1 MWAAARLCVVKVNSL
16 SIGSFMS
23 SQFIG
28 SFMSSQFP
36 SAIEPLLQVV
46 NDPCQGC
53 VWEVTTPGTWARF
66 SCGEEAR
73 RYMEELRH
81 LSAPAR

>member
-1 MWAAARLCVVKVNSL
+1 MWAAARRCVVNVNSL
-16 SIGSFMS
+16 S
-23 SQFIG
+23 IG

-46 NDPCQGC
+46 NDPRQGC
-53 VWEVTTPGTWARF
+53 VWEVVTPGTRARF

-73 RYMEELRH
+73 QFMEELRH
-81 LSAPAR
+81 LSQPAR